1 MNEATKDQVI
11 RALQDSYLQR
21 GLLIDF
27 IIQQSSQKEKES
39 NQIICNL
46 RSELAILKELSKE
59 SEDV

>member
-21 GLLIDF
+21 GLLIDW
-27 IIQQSSQKEKES
+27 IISESIKKEKES
-39 NQIICNL
+39 DKIIADL
-46 RSELAILKELSKE
+46 KSKIAILETLSKE